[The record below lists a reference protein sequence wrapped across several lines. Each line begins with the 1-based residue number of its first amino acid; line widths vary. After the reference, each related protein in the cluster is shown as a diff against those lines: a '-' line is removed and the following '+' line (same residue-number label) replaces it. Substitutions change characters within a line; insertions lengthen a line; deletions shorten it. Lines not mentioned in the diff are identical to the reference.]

1 MNVQTF
7 LDTVD
12 TNEPHVYLM
21 CGIAGSGKTT
31 LAKQL
36 VDIGF
41 KRLSIDEYI
50 WKEFGR
56 YGIDY
61 SPEQYPGLQKK
72 AEHQL
77 EQQLITCLKQ
87 KQSLVID
94 YSFWS
99 RANRQKYKALIEG
112 FGIKCTIVFLK
123 VNYKTLKIRLK
134 KRSSKVDANAAFTVT
149 DEILDRYYA
158 GFEEPVNENAIII
171 EAN

>member
-7 LDTVD
+7 LETVN
-12 TNEPHVYLM
+12 THEPQVYLM
-21 CGIAGSGKTT
+21 CGIAGAGKTT

-36 VDIGF
+36 VDKGF
-41 KRLSIDEYI
+41 IRLSIDEYI
-50 WKEFGR
+50 WSEFGK
-56 YGIDY
+56 YDIDY
-61 SPEQYPGLQKK
+61 PADQYPRLQKE

-77 EQQLITCLKQ
+77 EQQLIACLKQ

-99 RANRQKYKALIEG
+99 RANRQRYKDLIES

-123 VNYKTLKIRLK
+123 VNYKTLKTRLE
-134 KRSSKVDANAAFTVT
+134 KRSSEVDANAAFTVT

-171 EAN
+171 EAD